1 MERLAVMPRQHA
13 TKTRDIVPSN
23 GTSIG
28 GTEAVAR
35 AADVLLL
42 FLNNPVLGVRDIA
55 RQLAMSKSV
64 VHRILRSLTSRQ
76 LLDFDP
82 ARRGYRTGPALAA
95 LGARALRRLDLR
107 QAALPI
113 LHNLQQETGETA
125 TLSTLVGQTRVFLD
139 QVQSLQE
146 VRMTVELGRSFP
158 LNAGASSKAMLAFAE
173 PALRRQLLEGP
184 LHRITPTTPVDADRV
199 ATELRDIV
207 ECGTAVSFG
216 ERQMGSAAVAAAVI
230 GPEGYAVG
238 SIAVCGPAHRF
249 DGTAIEHHRA
259 IVKSAAR
266 QLSLQL
272 GWDETLAPMQS
283 AAKDPPLVSRGTL
296 RDARR
301 ALVHLAHR
309 GVR

>member
-1 MERLAVMPRQHA
+1 MPRHRA
-13 TKTRDIVPSN
+13 PKITEIVPLP
-23 GTSIG
+23 GTNLG

-42 FLNNPVLGVRDIA
+42 FLNSPVLGVRDIS

-76 LLDFDP
+76 LLDFDL
-82 ARRGYRTGPALAA
+82 AHRGYRTGPALAA
-95 LGARALRRLDLR
+95 LGARALRQLDLR
-107 QAALPI
+107 QVALPI
-113 LHNLQQETGETA
+113 LRGLQQETGETA
-125 TLSTLVGQTRVFLD
+125 TLSALVGHARVFLD
-139 QVQSLQE
+139 QVQSGQE

-173 PALRRQLLEGP
+173 PALRRQLLDGP
-184 LHRITPTTPVDADRV
+184 FHRITPATPVDVDRV
-199 ATELRDIV
+199 TMELRDIV

-249 DGTAIEHHRA
+249 DGAAVEHHRA

-266 QLSLQL
+266 QLSLRL
-272 GWDETLAPMQS
+272 GWNETIAPMQS
-283 AAKDPPLVSRGTL
+283 AARDPP
-296 RDARR
+296 
-301 ALVHLAHR
+301 
-309 GVR
+309 

>member
-1 MERLAVMPRQHA
+1 M
-13 TKTRDIVPSN
+13 TIVPLN
-23 GTSIG
+23 GTGVG

-64 VHRILRSLTSRQ
+64 VHRILRSLKSRQ

-82 ARRGYRTGPALAA
+82 ARRGYCTGPALAA

-107 QAALPI
+107 QLALPI
-113 LHNLQQETGETA
+113 LRDLQQETGETA
-125 TLSTLVGQTRVFLD
+125 TLSALVGQTRVFLD

-173 PALRRQLLEGP
+173 PALRRQLLDGP
-184 LHRITPTTPVDADRV
+184 LPRITPTTPVDADRV
-199 ATELRDIV
+199 QMELREIV
-207 ECGTAVSFG
+207 ACGTAVSFG
-216 ERQMGSAAVAAAVI
+216 ERQMGSAAVAAAVL

-238 SIAVCGPAHRF
+238 AIAVCGPAHRF
-249 DGTAIEHHRA
+249 DRTAIEHHRA
-259 IVKSAAR
+259 VVKPAAR

-272 GWDETLAPMQS
+272 GWDDTVAPVHG
-283 AAKDPPLVSRGTL
+283 AATDPAVMSPSR
-296 RDARR
+296 
-301 ALVHLAHR
+301 
-309 GVR
+309 